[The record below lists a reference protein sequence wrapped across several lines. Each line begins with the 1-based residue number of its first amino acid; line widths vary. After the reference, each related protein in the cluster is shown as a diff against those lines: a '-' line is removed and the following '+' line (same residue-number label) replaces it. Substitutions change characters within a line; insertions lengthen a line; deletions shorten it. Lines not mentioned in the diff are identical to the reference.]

1 MASCRCIVWFLC
13 LHTFFCCLPLAISDE
28 TKNDRQAL
36 LCFKSKL
43 SGPSRALASWSNASS
58 DHCSWHGIT
67 CSALPPRRVIA
78 LDLESEGIA
87 GSISACAANLTA
99 LRRLQL
105 SNNSFHGGIPSE
117 LGLLSRLADLNL
129 SMNSLEGKI
138 PSSLG
143 NLSSLLE
150 LRLTDNALVGS
161 IQESLGHIQPLQIL
175 TLNINNLSGSVPPS
189 LFNMSSLIFLA
200 IANNSLVGQ
209 LPFNIGYTL
218 PNIQGLI
225 LSTNNFSGSIPASLL
240 KAYHLRKL
248 YLYNNSFTGFIPSF
262 SSLPNLKELDLSY
275 NKLKAGDWG
284 FISSLSNC
292 SRLTML
298 MLDGNN
304 LQGNLPSSI
313 GNLSNSLQ
321 QFFLRNNKISG
332 PIPPEI
338 GNLEGLSW
346 LYMDYN
352 LFTGKIPPTIGNLYS
367 MVYLSF
373 AQNLL
378 SGEIPDTIGNLV
390 QLSSLKLDWNNF
402 TGKIPGSIGRC
413 TQLQNLNL
421 AHNSLDGSIPR
432 NIFKIYSLTGE
443 LDLSHNYFSGGM
455 PEEVGNLINLN
466 KLSISN
472 NRLSGNIPST
482 LGQCVV
488 LENLE
493 MQSNFFVGSIPQS
506 FVKLVSIKSM
516 DISRNSLHGKI
527 SEFLATLSSLE
538 KLNISFN
545 NFYGEVPRGG
555 IFDNA
560 DAVSIQGN
568 DHLCTSVPTGGVSLC
583 SPQVDDKK
591 QKHNS
596 LVLVLKI
603 VMPIVVT
610 IIILSCIAKIYWRK
624 RVQGNTHLQ
633 IVNEHIKNIS
643 YEDIVRA
650 TNKFSSANLIGSG
663 SFGTVYKG
671 TLQFKKDQVAIKV
684 FNLDIYGAQ
693 RSFIA
698 ECEALRNVRHRNL
711 VKIITSCSSVDST
724 GGDFKALVFQYMPN
738 GDLEMWLK
746 NKTLGHGERNI
757 LTLSQRI
764 NISLD
769 VAFALDYLHNHCAP
783 PLIHCDLKP
792 SNILLDNDMVAYVTD
807 FGLARFLFTTS
818 NEYQDSSASLAC
830 LKGSIGYIPPGET
843 KRIHNM

>member
-1 MASCRCIVWFLC
+1 
-13 LHTFFCCLPLAISDE
+13 
-28 TKNDRQAL
+28 
-36 LCFKSKL
+36 
-43 SGPSRALASWSNASS
+43 
-58 DHCSWHGIT
+58 
-67 CSALPPRRVIA
+67 
-78 LDLESEGIA
+78 
-87 GSISACAANLTA
+87 
-99 LRRLQL
+99 
-105 SNNSFHGGIPSE
+105 
-117 LGLLSRLADLNL
+117 
-129 SMNSLEGKI
+129 
-138 PSSLG
+138 
-143 NLSSLLE
+143 
-150 LRLTDNALVGS
+150 
-161 IQESLGHIQPLQIL
+161 
-175 TLNINNLSGSVPPS
+175 
-189 LFNMSSLIFLA
+189 MSSLIFLA

-830 LKGSIGYIPPGET
+830 LKGSIGYIPPEYGMSEEIST
-843 KRIHNM
+843 KGDVYSFGVLLLQMITGCGPIDEKLNDGISLHEFVDEAFKKNMHEVVDPTMLQDDSNAADIMKNCVIPLLRIGLSCSMTSPKERPDMGQVSTEILRIKHMALQMGV

>member
-1 MASCRCIVWFLC
+1 
-13 LHTFFCCLPLAISDE
+13 
-28 TKNDRQAL
+28 
-36 LCFKSKL
+36 
-43 SGPSRALASWSNASS
+43 
-58 DHCSWHGIT
+58 
-67 CSALPPRRVIA
+67 
-78 LDLESEGIA
+78 
-87 GSISACAANLTA
+87 
-99 LRRLQL
+99 
-105 SNNSFHGGIPSE
+105 
-117 LGLLSRLADLNL
+117 
-129 SMNSLEGKI
+129 
-138 PSSLG
+138 
-143 NLSSLLE
+143 
-150 LRLTDNALVGS
+150 
-161 IQESLGHIQPLQIL
+161 
-175 TLNINNLSGSVPPS
+175 
-189 LFNMSSLIFLA
+189 MSSLIFLA
-200 IANNSLVGQ
+200 MANNSLVGR

-225 LSTNNFSGSIPASLL
+225 LSTNNFSGSIPTSLL

-262 SSLPNLKELDLSY
+262 GSLPNLKELDLSY

-284 FISSLSNC
+284 FISSLANC
-292 SRLTML
+292 SRLTIL

-321 QFFLRNNKISG
+321 QIFLRNNKISG
-332 PIPPEI
+332 PILPEI

-346 LYMDYN
+346 
-352 LFTGKIPPTIGNLYS
+352 F

-390 QLSSLKLDWNNF
+390 QLSSLKLDGNNL

-443 LDLSHNYFSGGM
+443 LDLSHNYLSGGM

-545 NFYGEVPRGG
+545 NFYGEVPKGG
-555 IFDNA
+555 VFDNVGA
-560 DAVSIQGN
+560 ISIQGN
-568 DHLCTSVPTGGVSLC
+568 DYLCTSVPTGGVYLC

-591 QKHNS
+591 QKHNL

-603 VMPIVVT
+603 VMPTVVT
-610 IIILSCIAKIYWRK
+610 IIILSCIATIYWRK

-633 IVNEHIKNIS
+633 IVNGHIKNIS

-671 TLQFKKDQVAIKV
+671 TRQFKKDQVAIKV

-693 RSFIA
+693 RSFIP

-724 GGDFKALVFQYMPN
+724 REDFKALVFQYMPN
-738 GDLEMWLK
+738 GNLEI
-746 NKTLGHGERNI
+746 RNI

-818 NEYQDSSASLAC
+818 NAYQDSSASLAC
-830 LKGSIGYIPPGET
+830 LKGSIGYIPPDGAWSPPPGRKGRMHHHGVDEAFT
-843 KRIHNM
+843 KNLHLQRISMTDVMKNCIIPLVGIGLSCSMTSPKERPDMGQVSTEILRIKHMASQMGV

>member
-1 MASCRCIVWFLC
+1 
-13 LHTFFCCLPLAISDE
+13 
-28 TKNDRQAL
+28 
-36 LCFKSKL
+36 
-43 SGPSRALASWSNASS
+43 
-58 DHCSWHGIT
+58 
-67 CSALPPRRVIA
+67 
-78 LDLESEGIA
+78 
-87 GSISACAANLTA
+87 
-99 LRRLQL
+99 
-105 SNNSFHGGIPSE
+105 
-117 LGLLSRLADLNL
+117 
-129 SMNSLEGKI
+129 
-138 PSSLG
+138 
-143 NLSSLLE
+143 
-150 LRLTDNALVGS
+150 
-161 IQESLGHIQPLQIL
+161 
-175 TLNINNLSGSVPPS
+175 
-189 LFNMSSLIFLA
+189 MSSLIFLA

-671 TLQFKKDQVAIKV
+671 TLQFKKDQVAIKLQKDQV
-684 FNLDIYGAQ
+684 AIKIFNLNNYGAN

-724 GGDFKALVFQYMPN
+724 GADFKALVFQYMPN
-738 GDLEMWLK
+738 GNLEMWLHPED
-746 NKTLGHGERNI
+746 LEHGERHI
-757 LTLSQRI
+757 LTLRQRI
-764 NISLD
+764 NIGLD
-769 VAFALDYLHNHCAP
+769 VAFALDYLHNQCAS

-792 SNILLDNDMVAYVTD
+792 SNILLDLDMVAYVTD
-807 FGLARFLFTTS
+807 FGLSRFVFTAS
-818 NEYQDSSASLAC
+818 NAYKDSSTSLAC
-830 LKGSIGYIPPGET
+830 LKGSIGYIPPEYGMSEEIST
-843 KRIHNM
+843 KGDVYSFGVLLLQMITGRSPTDGKFSDGASLHEFVRRAFPDNICEIVDPTMLQHDSNAPEVMKNCVIPMVKIGLSCSMTSPKERPDMGHVSAEILRIKHLASHMDVR